1 MADSWN
7 IERVEP
13 YDWDEPASARQ
24 LAEAIAAGSVEFDPD
39 VSTAVSSA
47 IDEAAQE
54 ILHPTEV
61 DSFIDYDAEDE
72 RNFVDFGN
80 GSIGVHWI
88 AAQLVQGG
96 TAEEIAKS
104 LVSEF
109 REWRE
114 TELQDRFP
122 DIDVDPPE
130 EEYPEGLADILN
142 EAKSKISKGFETLYS
157 NYFVVGTP
165 EYKHRLETKVT
176 LYQGGEKIEAGLI
189 SKEIVSNA
197 VEQRHGE
204 VAEYFGKIA
213 PSVYREDDG
222 ILTTFMD
229 DHWIDAGTASE
240 IAEKWLV
247 GFVPGTRL
255 VVDESWKDRLTL
267 EAAVAT

>member
-1 MADSWN
+1 MS
-7 IERVEP
+7 
-13 YDWDEPASARQ
+13 AS
-24 LAEAIAAGSVEFDPD
+24 
-39 VSTAVSSA
+39 VSLS

-61 DSFIDYDAEDE
+61 DGFIDYDAEDE
-72 RNFVDFGN
+72 RNFFDFGD
-80 GSIGVHWI
+80 GSLGVHWI
-88 AAQLVQGG
+88 DAQFVQGG
-96 TAEEIAKS
+96 TAEEIAKL

-114 TELQDRFP
+114 TELQDKFP
-122 DIDVDPPE
+122 KIDVDPPE
-130 EEYPEGLADILN
+130 EEYPAGLANILS

-165 EYKHRLETKVT
+165 EYKHRLETKVA
-176 LYQGGEKIEAGLI
+176 LFQRSEKVESGLI

-197 VEQRHGE
+197 VEQQHGE
-204 VAEYFGKIA
+204 VAEYFRNIA

-229 DHWIDAGTASE
+229 NHWIDAGTASE
-240 IAEKWLV
+240 IAKKWLV

-255 VVDESWKDRLTL
+255 VVDEAWKDRLTL